1 MRAKF
6 IYEVFR
12 EESDPIKD
20 MGIGLTRHIQ
30 NIKKSL
36 IKMKNPK
43 WEEVDYIED
52 EYVIKLDSKPE
63 YVAPDDL
70 LSSRNFESEWGD
82 IGVYD
87 SFAMIYYFDVNL
99 EENIANRVVSIKNPN
114 IEDWEWWDQKIISDD
129 PIHLTAEEL
138 VELIQYDW
146 QSYDNEKAAI
156 EAHELA
162 SEAYKPVKTA
172 KDAFTKFTKG
182 GGKYKYNR

>member
-6 IYEVFR
+6 IYEVFK
-12 EESDPIKD
+12 EDSDPVKD
-20 MGIGLTRHIQ
+20 MGIGMIRHIQ
-30 NIKKSL
+30 NIEKAL

-87 SFAMIYYFDVNL
+87 SFVMIYYFDVNL

-114 IEDWEWWDQKIISDD
+114 IEDWEWWDQKILSQD
-129 PIHLTAEEL
+129 PISLTPEEL
-138 VELIQYDW
+138 VQLIQDDW
-146 QSYDNEKAAI
+146 ESYDSEKAAI
-156 EAHELA
+156 EAHEFA
-162 SEAYKPVKTA
+162 YEAYKSIKIATDALSKFA
-172 KDAFTKFTKG
+172 KGD
-182 GGKYKYNR
+182 GKYKYKK